1 MEMKDAYL
9 WYWVLLCYCVFRGY
23 VFTLTVKIV
32 MPGNWDTVIRPKKKK
47 IRRFLAGYFLNPL
60 PVSRYFFRKSSA
72 LFLQGGFSG
81 VPRFFCKGR
90 VVVGRSTG

>member
-1 MEMKDAYL
+1 MSHEGFQGL
-9 WYWVLLCYCVFRGY
+9 QP
-23 VFTLTVKIV
+23 LTKSVHSFV
-32 MPGNWDTVIRPKKKK
+32 EVKKKK
-47 IRRFLAGYFLNPL
+47 SGYFLNPL
-60 PVSRYFFRKSSA
+60 PVSRDFFRKSSA